1 LAERS
6 SEYKFDNTTRPY
18 HFKFTNN
25 FPKSKQSSIAM
36 GVEHTSREGISM
48 ADILPPGTVRLIDIT
63 GQQTSKHAEG
73 KGQQDIILVPH
84 PSENP
89 EDPLNWTFKR
99 KLLATSC
106 IVVYTIAAAYPSSA
120 VYSVVTP
127 IRKGTSLTL
136 TDINNGTGIMVC
148 NISPLCEVVIVS
160 LTLVNSSY
168 FMVGVRKQ
176 RLQTNM
182 KPKTLC

>member
-1 LAERS
+1 MGAKHASRDDTS
-6 SEYKFDNTTRPY
+6 TT
-18 HFKFTNN
+18 
-25 FPKSKQSSIAM
+25 
-36 GVEHTSREGISM
+36 
-48 ADILPPGTVRLIDIT
+48 DILPPGTVRLIDTT

-73 KGQQDIILVPH
+73 KGHQDIILVPH
-84 PSENP
+84 PSEDP
-89 EDPLNWTFKR
+89 EDPLNWTFRR

-148 NISPLCEVVIVS
+148 
-160 LTLVNSSY
+160 
-168 FMVGVRKQ
+168 
-176 RLQTNM
+176 
-182 KPKTLC
+182 